1 VSRRAWA
8 LLVGVLAGAVG
19 CSSGGSSPGGKGGG
33 GGGASGGTAGGGSAG
48 SGAGGTATGGT
59 SAGGTGAGG
68 TGGGGMGGGFLN
80 AGACG
85 ERGMGTVSTTD
96 YNGTSEFYIISDAGL
111 GVDVCVVRFDVKRT
125 GAAPAGCVD
134 PTTGAA
140 CSWSHLVQFS
150 NPTVTTNT
158 NGACDAS
165 DSVPQ
170 LDAAG
175 IAQINGSSVGRGFSK
190 IAAHGDSLMKY
201 DGSKWTVVGRASW
214 DETAST
220 FGYNILTGACNY
232 GH

>member
-1 VSRRAWA
+1 MTWRAWIVLA
-8 LLVGVLAGAVG
+8 GVIAGAVG
-19 CSSGGSSPGGKGGG
+19 CSSGGSSPSGTGGG
-33 GGGASGGTAGGGSAG
+33 GGSSSGAAGSGSGGTAG
-48 SGAGGTATGGT
+48 SGAGGTATGG
-59 SAGGTGAGG
+59 SGTGG
-68 TGGGGMGGGFLN
+68 TGGGGFVN

-85 ERGMGTVSTTD
+85 ERGMGTVTTTD
-96 YNGTSEFYIISDAGL
+96 YTGTTEFYIISEGGL

-134 PTTGAA
+134 PTTGGA
-140 CSWSHLVQFS
+140 CNWSHMVQFT
-150 NPTVTTNT
+150 NATVTTNT

-165 DSVPQ
+165 DSVPP
-170 LDAAG
+170 LDSAG
-175 IAQINGSSVGRGFSK
+175 IAQINNSSVGRGFSR

-214 DETAST
+214 NETTGS